1 MTALAITLPLT
12 NVSPLYIPRRDLV
25 LSSADSL
32 TLAVTVL
39 TTDDTDAAAIHV
51 IADGWALRMAVWR
64 DAGGAHSWWGWDYG
78 HPCFD
83 THDLLWTGDGVPTA
97 VPGQFA
103 ILIPPATMH
112 DWPRRCGFSI
122 ALTSFDG
129 GEIDTLCRGTLQVRR
144 AVDGGVAVGLGTIV
158 VPPVVPPGVGAVVTV
173 PFTLDL
179 SQLDMGAMV
188 DGGTGG
194 MGGQPGG
201 VGVAVFIMDDS
212 RLDMGVR
219 I

>member
-1 MTALAITLPLT
+1 MTKLAITLPLT

-32 TLAVTVL
+32 SIAVTVL
-39 TTDDTDAAAIHV
+39 STDDTDPAFVTLAN
-51 IADGWALRMAVWR
+51 GYALRMAIWR
-64 DAGGAHSWWGWDYG
+64 DAGGAHSWWHWDYG

-97 VPGQFA
+97 VFGQFS
-103 ILIPPATMH
+103 ILIPPGTMH

-158 VPPVVPPGVGAVVTV
+158 APPPPPPPTVGPVVED
-173 PFTLDL
+173 PFILNR
-179 SQLDMGAMV
+179 SQLSMGFQLGAGGATRGMP
-188 DGGTGG
+188 GGTGS
-194 MGGQPGG
+194 PIF
-201 VGVAVFIMDDS
+201 VLNVS
-212 RLDMGVR
+212 RLNGPGR
-219 I
+219 L

>member
-1 MTALAITLPLT
+1 VTTLAITLPLT

-51 IADGWALRMAVWR
+51 VEDGWALRMAVWR
-64 DAGGAHSWWGWDYG
+64 DASGAHSWWGWDYG

-83 THDLLWTGDGVPTA
+83 KRELLWTGDGVPTA
-97 VPGQFA
+97 VFGQFS

-144 AVDGGVAVGLGTIV
+144 AVDGGVAVGIGTIV
-158 VPPVVPPGVGAVVTV
+158 AAPPPPPPTVGPVVED
-173 PFTLDL
+173 PFILNR
-179 SQLDMGAMV
+179 SQLSMGFQLGGGGATRGMP
-188 DGGTGG
+188 GGTGS
-194 MGGQPGG
+194 PII
-201 VGVAVFIMDDS
+201 VLNVS
-212 RLDMGVR
+212 RLNGPGR
-219 I
+219 L